1 MTAVQPGLAAG
12 PGLHDLLAGFGQDGA
27 GDGPVTTVSVP
38 VAGLEAAVRRI
49 AAHPGARLAD
59 VFASL
64 PSPGTDGRPVTLRL
78 VWALDADRRYL
89 ITESA
94 VDGERY
100 PPLSGIAPAAFA
112 EECEIYEQFGI
123 RPASGRPL
131 NRVALPPGAGPD
143 WPRLG
148 RAPAE
153 PPEDVHAPHHVG
165 GQAFEFPF
173 GPVRQVAVES
183 LYYGLVTSG
192 EELVDLYLFTWHKHR
207 GVEWRL
213 RGATPREAL
222 FQVERTEGLGAV
234 GNAWAFAAAVE
245 AALGLEPP
253 PQAMAAR
260 AIALELE
267 RLYNHAAATA
277 ALCQS
282 TGLVIGQAAAE
293 IALERLLRV
302 NAAAF
307 GHRYLFG
314 VVDIGGTRADL
325 DAAALRR
332 DLPGAYGELERAAA
346 ALLSTNSFL
355 DRLEATGIL
364 TEEAARRLG
373 LVGPVARATGLAAD
387 TRADHPV
394 RPYGEFRP
402 DVATANAGDVLAR
415 FRVML
420 AEAAESVRLIGEI
433 GETGPGPGLAAAPG
447 GAHAE
452 PLRPWLGR
460 VQPGRGAGLGGAR
473 RRRADHPGA
482 AAPGRGA
489 ELARLRRRLPVA
501 ERVHRHPD
509 HRGQLLADRGRHGTL
524 KGARDA
530 TVDPPRTA
538 PGRGHH
544 ALPSQTRPFRAVA
557 AHPARVPAG
566 RADPGPR
573 GPAGGGMPQPRAGP
587 RRRHAGFRR
596 RCVHGLRPLPR
607 RGAAGGR

>member
-1 MTAVQPGLAAG
+1 MTAVQPSLADRSGLRE
-12 PGLHDLLAGFGQDGA
+12 LLAGFGQDAA
-27 GDGPVTTVSVP
+27 GDGPVITASV
-38 VAGLEAAVRRI
+38 AADDLSAAVRRI

-59 VFASL
+59 VFASAA
-64 PSPGTDGRPVTLRL
+64 SPETGGGPVTLRL

-89 ITESA
+89 ITQSA

-100 PPLSGIAPAAFA
+100 PPLSEIAPAAFA

-123 RPASGRPL
+123 RPAGSRPL

-153 PPEDVHAPHHVG
+153 QPKDVHAPHHVG
-165 GQAFEFPF
+165 GHAFEFPF

-213 RGATPREAL
+213 RGMTPREAL
-222 FQVERTEGLGAV
+222 FYVERTEGLGAV
-234 GNAWAFAAAVE
+234 GNSWAFAAAVE

-293 IALERLLRV
+293 IALELLLRV
-302 NAAAF
+302 NAAVF

-314 VVDIGGTRADL
+314 VVDIGGTRGSL
-325 DAAALRR
+325 DAAALRS
-332 DLPGAYGELERAAA
+332 DLPGAYAELARAAE
-346 ALLSTNSFL
+346 ALLTTNSFL

-373 LVGPVARATGLAAD
+373 LVGPVARATGLAIDA
-387 TRADHPV
+387 RADHPA
-394 RPYGEFRP
+394 RPYGELP
-402 DVATANAGDVLAR
+402 PAIAVQDAGDVLAR

-420 AEAAESVRLIGEI
+420 AEAAESVRLIAEI
-433 GETGPGPGLAAAPG
+433 GGTAAGPGLALP
-447 GAHAE
+447 
-452 PLRPWLGR
+452 P
-460 VQPGRGAGLGGAR
+460 GAGPGQPASSGLGWAESSRGEAL
-473 RRRADHPGA
+473 AWVALDEA
-482 AAPGRGA
+482 GRIIR
-489 ELARLRRRLPVA
+489 ARLRPAAVRNWRGFDDACRSQNVFTDIPIIEASFWLTVA
-501 ERVHRHPD
+501 
-509 HRGQLLADRGRHGTL
+509 GTS
-524 KGARDA
+524 R
-530 TVDPPRTA
+530 
-538 PGRGHH
+538 
-544 ALPSQTRPFRAVA
+544 
-557 AHPARVPAG
+557 
-566 RADPGPR
+566 
-573 GPAGGGMPQPRAGP
+573 
-587 RRRHAGFRR
+587 
-596 RCVHGLRPLPR
+596 
-607 RGAAGGR
+607 

>member
-1 MTAVQPGLAAG
+1 VTALEPGLAGEAG
-12 PGLHDLLAGFGQDGA
+12 LRGLLAGFGRDGS

-38 VAGLEAAVRRI
+38 VTDLDAVVRGV

-59 VFASL
+59 VFASAS
-64 PSPGTDGRPVTLRL
+64 SPADDGGQVTLRL
-78 VWALDADRRYL
+78 VWALDADRGYL
-89 ITESA
+89 ITESL
-94 VDGERY
+94 VEGEAY
-100 PPLSGIAPAAFA
+100 PSLSEIAPAAFA

-123 RPASGRPL
+123 RPAGEKLL

-148 RAPAE
+148 RAPADQ
-153 PPEDVHAPHHVG
+153 PADVHAPHHVG
-165 GQAFEFPF
+165 GHAFEFPF

-213 RGATPREAL
+213 RGMTPGEAL
-222 FQVERTEGLGAV
+222 FYVERTEGLGAV
-234 GNAWAFAAAVE
+234 GNTWAFAAAAE
-245 AALGLEPP
+245 EALGLEPP
-253 PQAMAAR
+253 PQAMATR

-293 IALERLLRV
+293 IALERLLRL

-325 DAAALRR
+325 DAAALRS
-332 DLPGAYGELERAAA
+332 DLPGAYGELERAAE

-364 TEEAARRLG
+364 AGDAARRLG
-373 LVGPVARATGLAAD
+373 LVGPVARATGLAIDA
-387 TRADHPV
+387 RADHPAW
-394 RPYGEFRP
+394 PYGEFRP
-402 DVATANAGDVLAR
+402 SVAEQDAGDVLAR

-433 GETGPGPGLAAAPG
+433 GRAAVGPGLAFP
-447 GAHAE
+447 
-452 PLRPWLGR
+452 P
-460 VQPGRGAGLGGAR
+460 GAGPGQPHGSGLGWAESSRGESLAWV
-473 RRRADHPGA
+473 ALDEG
-482 AAPGRGA
+482 GRITR
-489 ELARLRRRLPVA
+489 ARLRPAAVRNW
-501 ERVHRHPD
+501 
-509 HRGQLLADRGRHGTL
+509 RGFD
-524 KGARDA
+524 DA
-530 TVDPPRTA
+530 CR
-538 PGRGHH
+538 
-544 ALPSQTRPFRAVA
+544 SQNVFTDIPIIEASFW
-557 AHPARVPAG
+557 
-566 RADPGPR
+566 
-573 GPAGGGMPQPRAGP
+573 
-587 RRRHAGFRR
+587 
-596 RCVHGLRPLPR
+596 LT
-607 RGAAGGR
+607 AAGTAR